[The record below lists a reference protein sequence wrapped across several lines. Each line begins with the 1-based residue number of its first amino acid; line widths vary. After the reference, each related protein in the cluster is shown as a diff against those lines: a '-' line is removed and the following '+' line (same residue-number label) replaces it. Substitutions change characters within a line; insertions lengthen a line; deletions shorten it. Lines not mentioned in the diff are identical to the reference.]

1 MFRSYYNDTMISKTM
16 FGRIAQYSEYR
27 NAEMCV
33 DLNLSD
39 QDISVDETFRIQS
52 LPSAR
57 SLHARVLTVPVH
69 SSDTLDRLRD
79 TSRVSIID
87 RSPNWTINC
96 DKSSGACI
104 INRDYYWIRLDSV
117 LDVRCFI
124 DHGQIVIPGVDDRH
138 VPDDHEEFV
147 DYRFKVRFTGA
158 TRFPQVEESNITL
171 NVTSVEMSDDRFGIV
186 PVSMIGNYYATSL
199 ACMMPK
205 IADRPTVCVSGMIG
219 GLTQE
224 SLQKSHALDRYADRS
239 DQIDC
244 AIDWHLD
251 KIRKDIENAVR

>member
-1 MFRSYYNDTMISKTM
+1 MINKMM

-27 NAEMCV
+27 NAEMRV
-33 DLNLSD
+33 GLLLGDH
-39 QDISVDETFRIQS
+39 SVFVNETFRIPTLSPTQQ
-52 LPSAR
+52 
-57 SLHARVLTVPVH
+57 LHARVLTVPVH
-69 SSDTLDRLRD
+69 SSDTLARLRD
-79 TSRVSIID
+79 TCRVSIID
-87 RSPNWTINC
+87 RSPNWKIDC
-96 DKSSGACI
+96 DKSSAVCI

-117 LDVRCFI
+117 LYVRCL
-124 DHGQIVIPGVDDRH
+124 VDNGKLGMPVVDLCE
-138 VPDDHEEFV
+138 PLDDHDEFI
-147 DYRFKVRFTGA
+147 DYRFDVRFTA
-158 TRFPQVEESNITL
+158 DTLFPQVDESSVTL
-171 NVTSVEMSDDRFGIV
+171 DVTRVEMSDDRFGIV
-186 PVSMIGNYYATSL
+186 PAEMIGNYYATSL

-224 SLQKSHALDRYADRS
+224 SLRKSHALDRYADRS

>member
-1 MFRSYYNDTMISKTM
+1 MGYNQTMINKTV

-39 QDISVDETFRIQS
+39 QDISVDETFRITS
-52 LPSAR
+52 LSPAQQ
-57 SLHARVLTVPVH
+57 LHTRVLTVPVH
-69 SSDTLDRLRD
+69 SSDTLARLRD
-79 TSRVSIID
+79 TCRVSIID
-87 RSPNWTINC
+87 RSSYWRIDC
-96 DKSSGACI
+96 DKSSGVCI

-117 LDVRCFI
+117 LYVRCFVDNDKLI
-124 DHGQIVIPGVDDRH
+124 MPSVDSCRSLYEHG
-138 VPDDHEEFV
+138 EFI
-147 DYRFKVRFTGA
+147 DYRFDVRFTAA
-158 TRFPQVEESNITL
+158 TRFPQVDESNITL
-171 NVTSVEMSDDRFGIV
+171 NVMRVKMSDDRFGIA

-224 SLQKSHALDRYADRS
+224 SLRKSHALDRYANRS

>member
-1 MFRSYYNDTMISKTM
+1 MISKTM

-33 DLNLSD
+33 DLELSD
-39 QDISVDETFRIQS
+39 HDISVDETFRIQTLS
-52 LPSAR
+52 PTQQ
-57 SLHARVLTVPVH
+57 LHARVLTVPVFD
-69 SSDTLDRLRD
+69 SDTLKRLHD

-87 RSPNWTINC
+87 RSPYWTIGC
-96 DKSSGACI
+96 DKSSGVCI

-117 LDVRCFI
+117 LDVRCFVDNGTLI
-124 DHGQIVIPGVDDRH
+124 IPGVDDCGSLN
-138 VPDDHEEFV
+138 DHEEFI
-147 DYRFKVRFTGA
+147 DYRFDVRFTAA
-158 TRFPQVEESNITL
+158 TRFPQIEESNITL
-171 NVTSVEMSDDRFGIV
+171 NVMSVEMSDDRFGIA

-224 SLQKSHALDRYADRS
+224 SLRKSHALDRYADRS

>member
-1 MFRSYYNDTMISKTM
+1 MFRSYYNDTMINETM

-27 NAEMCV
+27 NAETSIGLFLG
-33 DLNLSD
+33 DH
-39 QDISVDETFRIQS
+39 SVFVNETFRIPALSPTQQ
-52 LPSAR
+52 
-57 SLHARVLTVPVH
+57 LHARVLTVPVH
-69 SSDTLDRLRD
+69 NSDTLARLQD
-79 TSRVSIID
+79 TCRVSIID
-87 RSPNWTINC
+87 RSSYWTINC

-117 LDVRCFI
+117 LYVRCLV
-124 DHGQIVIPGVDDRH
+124 DNGKLGIPSVDSCG
-138 VPDDHEEFV
+138 PLDDHEEFV
-147 DYRFKVRFTGA
+147 DYRFEVQFTGA
-158 TRFPQVEESNITL
+158 TRFPQVEESSIAL
-171 NVTSVEMSDDRFGIV
+171 NVTRVEMSDDRFGIA

-224 SLQKSHALDRYADRS
+224 SLRKSHALDRYDDRS

>member
-1 MFRSYYNDTMISKTM
+1 MFRSYYNDTMINETM

-52 LPSAR
+52 FPSAR

-69 SSDTLDRLRD
+69 NSDTLARLQD
-79 TSRVSIID
+79 TCRVSIID
-87 RSPNWTINC
+87 RSSYWTINC

-117 LDVRCFI
+117 LYVRCLV
-124 DHGQIVIPGVDDRH
+124 DNGKLGIPSVDSCG
-138 VPDDHEEFV
+138 PLDDHEEFV
-147 DYRFKVRFTGA
+147 DYRFEVQFTGA
-158 TRFPQVEESNITL
+158 TRFPQVEESSIAL
-171 NVTSVEMSDDRFGIV
+171 NVTRVEMSDDRFGIA

-224 SLQKSHALDRYADRS
+224 SLRKSHALDRYDDRS

>member
-1 MFRSYYNDTMISKTM
+1 MFRSYYNDTMINETM

-52 LPSAR
+52 FPSAR

-69 SSDTLDRLRD
+69 SSDTLARLQD
-79 TSRVSIID
+79 TCRVSIID
-87 RSPNWTINC
+87 RSSYWTINC

-117 LDVRCFI
+117 LYVRCLV
-124 DHGQIVIPGVDDRH
+124 DNGKLGIPSVDSCG
-138 VPDDHEEFV
+138 PLDDHEEFV
-147 DYRFKVRFTGA
+147 DYRFEVQFTGA
-158 TRFPQVEESNITL
+158 TRFPQVEESSIAL
-171 NVTSVEMSDDRFGIV
+171 NVTRVEMSDDRFGIA

-224 SLQKSHALDRYADRS
+224 SLRKSHALDRYDDRS